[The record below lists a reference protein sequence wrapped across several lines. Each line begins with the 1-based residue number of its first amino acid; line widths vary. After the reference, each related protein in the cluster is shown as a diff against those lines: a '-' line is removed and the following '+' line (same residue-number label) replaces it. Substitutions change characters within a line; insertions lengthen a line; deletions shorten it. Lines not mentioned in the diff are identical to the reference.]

1 MQLHPQGIQ
10 GLWKSGII
18 LDWHTIDSVCVGE
31 NEFGH
36 PIFETTRSEIGELL
50 YRAKYHNDSAALK
63 KLLSESCK
71 CLAKAKGKFDIVAP
85 IPPSKPGRN
94 TTAQIAQGLAECLGG
109 IYGGNAIGWKRRPEQ
124 EIKSVQEPEKRKVL
138 LENALIASP
147 DMLNGKIILLTDDLF
162 RSGATLEAATKAAYE
177 QGHASEVY
185 VFAVTR
191 TRRNR

>member
-1 MQLHPQGIQ
+1 M
-10 GLWKSGII
+10 WKSGII

-50 YRAKYHNDSAALK
+50 YRAKYRNDSAALK
-63 KLLSESCK
+63 ELLSESCK
-71 CLAKAKGKFDIVAP
+71 CLVEAKGKFDIVAP
-85 IPPSKPGRN
+85 IPPSKAGR
-94 TTAQIAQGLAECLGG
+94 TITEQIARGLAECLGG
-109 IYGGNAIGWKRRPEQ
+109 IYGGDAIRWKRRPEQ
-124 EIKSVQEPEKRKVL
+124 EIKSIQEPEKRKVL

-162 RSGATLEAATKAAYE
+162 RSGATLEAATKVAYE
-177 QGHASEVY
+177 QGYANEVY